1 MYNIKHTRGKK
12 DALLENLKEV
22 IVYAETF
29 TVEYYSEI
37 MDATVVTNDVNQ
49 IQNDVLSIALVV
61 MTGEDQRIVED
72 VIDGFMNLPTCK
84 IYQHRRRIV
93 SFKVCYIFYK

>member
-1 MYNIKHTRGKK
+1 MANV
-12 DALLENLKEV
+12 NEV
-22 IVYAETF
+22 IGYAETF

-72 VIDGFMNLPTCK
+72 VTDGFMNLPTCK